1 MAINIKNLEE
11 LIQKKAYAVTS
22 STPTSDLGDIVEAS
36 LLATN
41 SLREYDSAGL
51 LPAATSNEKIA
62 FVKSDKSVR
71 FNNGQKWDTLTSGA
85 AQASPSGGGG
95 TPTTNLYGATAVYK
109 MGGVL
114 DLSPYGTNTIEK
126 VPVATDEN
134 ATDVGD
140 LAAAAIGNQQ
150 GNSSSTDGFSSGG
163 RANAPT
169 YAVGGITQID
179 KFPFSTDANASDVGD
194 LFQGKGSA
202 ATNNSSTDGYVSFG
216 GATPSITEGSI
227 TKFPFAISSATGT
240 DVGDAVPAFAPS
252 GLAYAGGSS
261 DPSHGYVGGGYGS
274 IPHPTQNVIQRF
286 AFASDGNATDVG
298 NAVYGGIYYNAS
310 GQQST
315 THGYIS
321 GGISNNPSYPGR
333 RVDVSKYPFASS
345 GADATD
351 VGDLTVARY
360 GPIGSSSTTHAY
372 SMAGNSPSA
381 SDTNTIDKFSTSAD
395 ANATDVGDLVVAT
408 QRGAGANN

>member
-11 LIQKKAYAVTS
+11 RIQKKAYAVTS
-22 STPTSDLGDIVEAS
+22 NTPTSELGDIVEAA

-41 SLREYDSAGL
+41 SLREYDSADL
-51 LPAATSNEKIA
+51 LPTATSSNEKLA
-62 FVKSDKSVR
+62 YVKKDNSIR
-71 FNNGQKWDTLTSGA
+71 FNNGTKWDSLVSGA
-85 AQASPSGGGG
+85 AQASSSGGG
-95 TPTTNLYGATAVYK
+95 TPTTNLYGTTAVYK

-126 VPVATDEN
+126 VPVSTDGN

-140 LAAAAIGNQQ
+140 LAAAAIGFQN

-163 RANAPT
+163 RADAPT

-179 KFPFSTDANASDVGD
+179 KFPFATDANASDVGD

-202 ATNNSSTDGYVSFG
+202 ATNNSSTNGYVSFG
-216 GATPSITEGSI
+216 GATPAVTEGSI

-274 IPHPTQNVIQRF
+274 IPNPTQNVIQRF
-286 AFASDGNATDVG
+286 AFASDENATDVG

-310 GQQST
+310 GHQST

-321 GGISNNPSYPGR
+321 GGISGNPSYPGR
-333 RVDVSKYPFASS
+333 RVDISKYPFASS

-360 GPIGSSSTTHAY
+360 GPTGSSSTTHAY
-372 SMAGNSPSA
+372 SMAGNSPSS
-381 SDTNTIDKFSTSAD
+381 SDTNIIDKYSTSAD

>member
-51 LPAATSNEKIA
+51 LPAASSNEKIA
-62 FVKSDKSVR
+62 FVQSDKSVR

-85 AQASPSGGGG
+85 AQASPGSSG
-95 TPTTNLYGATAVYK
+95 TPTTNLYGTTSVYK

-126 VPVATDEN
+126 VPVSTDGN

-140 LAAAAIGNQQ
+140 LASPALGQQQ

-163 RANAPT
+163 RAPAPT
-169 YAVGGITQID
+169 YAVGGVTQID
-179 KFPFSTDANASDVGD
+179 KFPFASDADASDVGD

-202 ATNNSSTDGYVSFG
+202 ATNNSSTHGYVSFG
-216 GATPSITEGSI
+216 GATPSVTEGSI
-227 TKFPFAISSATGT
+227 TKFPFAISDGTGT
-240 DVGDAVPAFAPS
+240 DVGDVVPTYSPT
-252 GLAYAGGSS
+252 GQAYAGGSS
-261 DPSHGYVGGGYGS
+261 DPSHGYVGGGYA
-274 IPHPTQNVIQRF
+274 PALPWPTMNIIQRF
-286 AFASDGNATDVG
+286 SFATDENASDVG
-298 NAVYGGIYYNAS
+298 DGLTAGVYYVAS

-321 GGISNNPSYPGR
+321 GGIGGPNSPGR
-333 RVDVSKYPFASS
+333 KNDVTKYPFASS

-360 GPIGSSSTTHAY
+360 GPIGSSSSTHRY

-381 SDTNTIDKFSTSAD
+381 ADTNIIEKFSTSTD
-395 ANATDVGDLVVAT
+395 ANATDVGDLVVST